1 MEKAENEIKRFIF
14 LAWLDSFLQLRNSV
28 IFPTVFYF
36 VSSFFHCISWSAWFW
51 VFLKSFFSCYNVS
64 LGSRMLTLPL
74 MLPNIKWIMD
84 KFFVCYMLIFIRN
97 REKPSIKS
105 GRNLTMKLS
114 NLKVQILKETC
125 NLLKKWPLNPW
136 WISNKP
142 LWQLEI
148 LQKLLLLKVLFT

>member
-1 MEKAENEIKRFIF
+1 M
-14 LAWLDSFLQLRNSV
+14 AWLDSFLQLRNSV

-74 MLPNIKWIMD
+74 MLPNVKWIMD

-97 REKPSIKS
+97 REKPRIKS
-105 GRNLTMKLS
+105 GRNLAMKLS
-114 NLKVQILKETC
+114 NLKVQILKKTC

-136 WISNKP
+136 WISNKTIMAVGNITKAATFKSF
-142 LWQLEI
+142 LYLSYKNTQLY
-148 LQKLLLLKVLFT
+148 F